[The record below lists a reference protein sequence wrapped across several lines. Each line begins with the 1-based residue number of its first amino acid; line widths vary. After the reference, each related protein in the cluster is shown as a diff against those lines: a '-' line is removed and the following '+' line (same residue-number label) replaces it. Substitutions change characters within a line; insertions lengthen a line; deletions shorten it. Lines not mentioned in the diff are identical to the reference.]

1 MKKLKKFVVLCLAVI
16 MLFTACG
23 KKGEEVTKELSR
35 CRQSVSWQHS
45 NVIIIMWQS

>member
-23 KKGEEVTKELSR
+23 KKGEEVTKELSITQMQTI
-35 CRQSVSWQHS
+35 CELLLS
-45 NVIIIMWQS
+45 

>member
-23 KKGEEVTKELSR
+23 KKGEDADNL
-35 CRQSVSWQHS
+35 
-45 NVIIIMWQS
+45 